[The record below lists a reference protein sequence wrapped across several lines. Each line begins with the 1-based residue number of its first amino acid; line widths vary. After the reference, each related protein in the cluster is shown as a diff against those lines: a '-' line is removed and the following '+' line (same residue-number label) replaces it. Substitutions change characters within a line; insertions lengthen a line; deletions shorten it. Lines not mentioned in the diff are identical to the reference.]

1 MLNAFLKWFISVND
15 VINPNPLMTADEDVE
30 EEEEGEA
37 KIWREMGL
45 ETDPQDDQ
53 PIGFQPEDPL
63 KDPPVTKES
72 ISEIISNE
80 DVYMSLDEQV
90 KQLFWCIGS

>member
-1 MLNAFLKWFISVND
+1 
-15 VINPNPLMTADEDVE
+15 MTADEDVE

-45 ETDPQDDQ
+45 ETGPQDDP

-63 KDPPVTKES
+63 KDPLVTKES
-72 ISEIISNE
+72 ISEIISND

-90 KQLFWCIGS
+90 KQLFWSIGS

>member
-1 MLNAFLKWFISVND
+1 
-15 VINPNPLMTADEDVE
+15 MTAIE
-30 EEEEGEA
+30 EEEELEGEA

-45 ETDPQDDQ
+45 ETNPRDDP
-53 PIGFQPEDPL
+53 PVGFQPEDPL
-63 KDPPVTKES
+63 KDPPLAKES

-90 KQLFWCIGS
+90 KK